1 MFLNSQS
8 WTWTCS
14 FLDFPNAFENQQFT
28 VWCFF
33 SCFFNMFTSCSFL
46 AFSEQLWTME
56 IVLAWTTTPWSGDSK
71 LLAEDCFQSCLK
83 IVFFHIKLTIWIHNH
98 RFSRWVTQPTN
109 LSLDWFCWKN
119 LNRKPWA
126 FTIKYGGSCIFS
138 LKPIHWKMVMFR
150 ILPSAEL
157 VILLLDLTYSWRTLA
172 ALASGS
178 WRNLTNGRWADER
191 MNENGLTSGINGE
204 IDVND
209 IHIIYYS
216 NIRTYIIYIY
226 IYIYILKYVYITS
239 RWKCFFPEDQ
249 VSQNSSCWVWCH
261 PLFDPR
267 LDLFFQQ
274 ITNGSFN
281 HT

>member
-1 MFLNSQS
+1 MFLS
-8 WTWTCS
+8 WLSKRLWKS
-14 FLDFPNAFENQQFT
+14 T
-28 VWCFF
+28 VYCLVFF
-33 SCFFNMFTSCSFL
+33 SRFFLICLHHVPFLLSPNSCGPWKL
-46 AFSEQLWTME
+46 CWLGPPPHGVE
-56 IVLAWTTTPWSGDSK
+56 IL
-71 LLAEDCFQSCLK
+71 SCLLK
-83 IVFFHIKLTIWIHNH
+83 IVFRAVWRLFFSISNSPSGFIIIGFH

-150 ILPSAEL
+150 ILPCAEL

-226 IYIYILKYVYITS
+226 ILKYV
-239 RWKCFFPEDQ
+239 
-249 VSQNSSCWVWCH
+249 
-261 PLFDPR
+261 
-267 LDLFFQQ
+267 
-274 ITNGSFN
+274 
-281 HT
+281 